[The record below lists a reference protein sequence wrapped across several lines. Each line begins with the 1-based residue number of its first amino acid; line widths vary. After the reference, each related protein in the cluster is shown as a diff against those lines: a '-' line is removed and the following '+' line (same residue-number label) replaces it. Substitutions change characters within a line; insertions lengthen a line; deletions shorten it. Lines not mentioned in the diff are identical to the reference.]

1 MGWVKFTATAGL
13 APPHEAGDEVTLE
26 IGFTEQN
33 LQKTIERTDVFADGG
48 DFEALLHRVERRFSL
63 TFQPVFGSQ
72 LRRLRE
78 FLDSTDGAEQ
88 FEFDPYGDSPAPRLG
103 RRVDKGYSETP
114 FIRRGSEE
122 MDAVQVVIEVLEVAR

>member
-1 MGWVKFTATAGL
+1 MGWVKFIATEGIV
-13 APPHEAGDEVTLE
+13 PPHEAGEEVTLE
-26 IGFTEQN
+26 IGFTESN
-33 LQKTIERTDVFADGG
+33 LQKKIERTDQYSDGG
-48 DFEALLHRVERRFSL
+48 ALEALLHRVERTFSL

-103 RRVDKGYSETP
+103 RRIDKGYTETS
-114 FIRRGSEE
+114 FQRRGSEE
-122 MDAVQVVIEVLEVAR
+122 LDAFTVTIEVLEIAR